1 MKILKG
7 EFINGSAVV
16 YKKKKGRLVQGL
28 QFKDGSFK
36 WFNYKWIHHYFDD
49 RARVISDNGIGYIDR
64 MGEECIKAV
73 YDSASDFSQRRALV
87 CKNETTLLINIDGIV
102 LKEWSGIFETSQFVN
117 GIAALKKIS
126 KKSNVS
132 EVLVIDRQGNSIETP
147 KKIYTKKNNKELLH
161 DVQLDSWHEGIIRF
175 YDEGFLCV
183 LDYSGHQLKSDF
195 KD

>member
-16 YKKKKGRLVQGL
+16 YKKKNGRLVQGL
-28 QFKDGSFK
+28 QYRDGSFK

-64 MGEECIKAV
+64 IGEECIKAV
-73 YDSASDFSQRRALV
+73 FDSASDFSERRALV
-87 CKNETTLLINIDGIV
+87 CKDETTSLINIDGVV
-102 LKEWSGIFETSQFVN
+102 LKEWNGIFEASQFVN
-117 GIAALKKIS
+117 GIAAIRKIS
-126 KKSNVS
+126 KENNNP
-132 EVLVIDRQGNSIETP
+132 EVLVIDREGNIVETP
-147 KKIYTKKNNKELLH
+147 KKIFSKKNTKDLLH
-161 DVQLDSWHEGIIRF
+161 DVQLESWHEGIIRF
-175 YDEGFLCV
+175 YDDGFLCV